1 MEASVERIEGRA
13 KRDDRGEMPGEHGG
27 EARAQQTVVGS
38 GEEESDPPAEIG
50 DLISVGV
57 GSALDHAVQAQAAQL
72 VGNGAGAKGVVE
84 AAA

>member
-1 MEASVERIEGRA
+1 MAIGKLPDEDSG
-13 KRDDRGEMPGEHGG
+13 GEDGG
-27 EARAQQTVVGS
+27 EARAQQAVV

-50 DLISVGV
+50 DVISVGV